1 MTFKLYDCDVGIK
14 YNGANYDFE
23 HVNTVT
29 IEDPEFTRLSRG
41 ANANNKTGLVYKEC
55 LKEPKRITCTIMNMP
70 IELKEALD
78 TAYSNKDRLDF
89 FCVSRADGS
98 SKMGRNAILSQQP
111 QQKTLD
117 DSPDSMN
124 VELVFETFDTTEVH
138 KS

>member
-14 YNGANYDFE
+14 YNGSNYDFP

-29 IEDPEFTRLSRG
+29 VEDPEFTRLSRG
-41 ANANNKTGLVYKEC
+41 ANAANKTGLVYKEG
-55 LKEPKRITCTIMNMP
+55 LKEPKRITCTIMDMP

-78 TAYSNKDRLDF
+78 LAYANRDRLDF

-98 SKMGRNAILSQQP
+98 SKMGRNSVLCQAP
-111 QQKTLD
+111 QQKSLD
-117 DSPDSMN
+117 DSADSMN
-124 VELVFETFDTTEVH
+124 VELILETFDTTETF